1 MQVHQSSNEIA
12 SLFGRRFGKP
22 TVFVTITT
30 NPAWEEIQPKGDPFI
45 SVRVFKMMS
54 DLLLRDIIDG
64 LAFGSPAIYWFAVTE
79 FQKRGK
85 LSLCRLF
92 VANNYRAIQQ

>member
-1 MQVHQSSNEIA
+1 
-12 SLFGRRFGKP
+12 
-22 TVFVTITT
+22 
-30 NPAWEEIQPKGDPFI
+30 
-45 SVRVFKMMS
+45 MMS

-79 FQKRGK
+79 FQKRGE

-92 VANNYRAIQQ
+92 VANNYRTIQQ